1 MKKIILILNLT
12 VFSFFSV
19 FADESRLRFFQGIS
33 SNVEKYENE
42 TSNSELKGGLFD
54 NDAKGNEIHIIFSNG
69 LGLTY
74 AKSYVDA
81 DASSTR
87 ALLRL
92 ESATYGISYL
102 INIDNINLEIGTSLT
117 GDSTVSKLK
126 ILDIDILD
134 LYDYEK
140 NNLMFYHLNLGA
152 NLSKSVEFIIG
163 ISSWDISVSR
173 KENGVVGSKYN
184 SKYSI
189 YNLGLGILF

>member
-1 MKKIILILNLT
+1 MT
-12 VFSFFSV
+12 VFSFFPV

-42 TSNSELKGGLFD
+42 TSNSELMGGLLD

-92 ESATYGISYL
+92 ESATYWISYL
-102 INIDNINLEIGTSLT
+102 INFDNINLEIGTSLT

-126 ILDIDILD
+126 ILDIDLVD
-134 LYDYEK
+134 LYDYGK
-140 NNLMFYHLNLGA
+140 NNLMFYHLNLGT

-189 YNLGLGILF
+189 YNLGLGVLF

>member
-81 DASSTR
+81 DASSAG

-92 ESATYGISYL
+92 ESTIYGISYL
-102 INIDNINLEIGTSLT
+102 IDFDDINLEIGTSLT

-126 ILDIDILD
+126 ILDIDIVD

-189 YNLGLGILF
+189 YNLGLGVLF

>member
-1 MKKIILILNLT
+1 MLNHMLM
-12 VFSFFSV
+12 
-19 FADESRLRFFQGIS
+19 L
-33 SNVEKYENE
+33 
-42 TSNSELKGGLFD
+42 
-54 NDAKGNEIHIIFSNG
+54 
-69 LGLTY
+69 
-74 AKSYVDA
+74 
-81 DASSTR
+81 DASSAG

-92 ESATYGISYL
+92 ESTIYGISYL
-102 INIDNINLEIGTSLT
+102 IDFDDINLEIGTSLT

-126 ILDIDILD
+126 ILDIDIVD
-134 LYDYEK
+134 LYNYEK